1 MYGLQN
7 MHYLSFLHKAKEF
20 EADLSMPE
28 TEVLLEEELDWDN
41 VTLGELTSKL
51 TSRFQEEG
59 DITTIINEIR
69 EDSNLTELKKIQYL
83 KSLYENPNID
93 RYLQTMGTLIAA
105 RSLPISISEIGLGL
119 LALSLPFIKESS
131 VHHLIEQYMTFG
143 LFVLTPHAILLRWPL
158 ITNLLAKDIKSGNP
172 KAESYIAAYIT
183 SSIKGVGA
191 LSPVWLMDN
200 KLASYIFG
208 KKIKNGFGP
217 TLGGLYTSTLSTL
230 GITPDRYI
238 SDLISNNTTLG
249 IYRVENK
256 FDQMKQNASDKFYH
270 AMSYIDEKYPE
281 IKDKIAHR
289 SFKILDV
296 IQLGLKNLGI
306 HFESYSVKEPLKSM
320 VMYGHV
326 NT

>member
-1 MYGLQN
+1 MDKSVPKWLLDDMILFSIFWN
-7 MHYLSFLHKAKEF
+7 SF
-20 EADLSMPE
+20 S
-28 TEVLLEEELDWDN
+28 TNSV
-41 VTLGELTSKL
+41 S
-51 TSRFQEEG
+51 
-59 DITTIINEIR
+59 
-69 EDSNLTELKKIQYL
+69 
-83 KSLYENPNID
+83 SL
-93 RYLQTMGTLIAA
+93 
-105 RSLPISISEIGLGL
+105 
-119 LALSLPFIKESS
+119 
-131 VHHLIEQYMTFG
+131 
-143 LFVLTPHAILLRWPL
+143 
-158 ITNLLAKDIKSGNP
+158 
-172 KAESYIAAYIT
+172 
-183 SSIKGVGA
+183 
-191 LSPVWLMDN
+191 
-200 KLASYIFG
+200 